1 MSHPST
7 APHLAGLPAPWAEP
21 LVPPLA
27 QRIAAE
33 RRTVVVLDDD
43 PTGTQTA
50 YGVPVL
56 TRWDAAAIAGELSSR
71 PPALFL
77 LTNSRSLDPARAA
90 EINTRT
96 GRQIRAAAESVRSR
110 VVVVSRGDSTLR
122 GHFPDETMALA
133 DGLGGG
139 FDGVLLVPAFIEG
152 GRVTVDGRHWVAD
165 ADGWTPVGRTPY
177 ARDATFGFDS
187 SDLSDW
193 VAERSGGRIP
203 REAVQLL
210 TLRELRTGG
219 PAAVFRRLSRL
230 RDGAVC
236 ACDAAEQADLD
247 VLVAGVLAAEAAG
260 ARLLYRT
267 AASFVR
273 VRAGLPA
280 RNLLTTGELGLRRRT
295 GGGGLVVVGSH
306 VPTTTAQLER
316 LLADPTVVGVE
327 VDATLLAG
335 TERQAAAE
343 VDRVATLAD
352 HAMAAGC
359 TAVVHTSRRVLT
371 AATAARALARSVRIS
386 TGLVRIVGR
395 IPARPAFVVAKGGI
409 TSSDVAADGLGISR
423 AEVLGQVVPG
433 VPVWRAGMNSRFPG
447 LTYVV
452 FPGNVG
458 GPDDLLAV
466 VARLG
471 GADWQEATHA

>member
-1 MSHPST
+1 MSHSST
-7 APHLAGLPAPWAEP
+7 TPGLVGLPAPWAEP

-43 PTGTQTA
+43 PTGTQTVH
-50 YGVPVL
+50 GVPVL
-56 TRWDAAAIAGELSSR
+56 TRWDTAAIAGELSSG

-77 LTNSRSLDPARAA
+77 LTNSRSLDPAGAA
-90 EINTRT
+90 EINART
-96 GRQIRAAAESVRSR
+96 GRQILAAAESVGRR

-122 GHFPDETMALA
+122 GHFPDETLALA

-139 FDGVLLVPAFIEG
+139 FDGVLLAPAFLEG
-152 GRVTVDGRHWVAD
+152 GRITVDGRHWVAD
-165 ADGWTPVGRTPY
+165 ADGWAPVGRTAY
-177 ARDATFGFDS
+177 ARDATFGFGS
-187 SDLSDW
+187 SDLPDW

-203 REAVQLL
+203 REAVQVL
-210 TLRELRTGG
+210 TLRELRAGG
-219 PAAVFRRLSRL
+219 PAAVFSRLSRL
-230 RDGAVC
+230 RNGAVC

-273 VRAGLPA
+273 VRAGLPP
-280 RNLLTTGELGLRRRT
+280 RSLLTAAELGPRRA

-306 VPTTTAQLER
+306 VPTTTAQLGR
-316 LLADPTVVGVE
+316 LLADPAMAGVE
-327 VDATLLAG
+327 VDAALLVG
-335 TERQAAAE
+335 SDRQAAVE
-343 VDRVATLAD
+343 VERAAMLAD
-352 HAMAAGC
+352 EAMAEGR

-423 AEVLGQVVPG
+423 AEVLGQVAPG

-471 GADWQEATHA
+471 GADGEESTHA